1 VIAGVLMWRT
11 PKLGLA
17 GLAGALVVLAVFGP
31 AVHPW
36 YLTWCL
42 PPAAVVLAGRR
53 APWAMVI
60 AVVVAASS
68 RPMGGG
74 LVKNLGYFSVPALI
88 VLVVLAVVGWRW
100 WGSRRPATQ
109 PSSSST

>member
-1 VIAGVLMWRT
+1 
-11 PKLGLA
+11 
-17 GLAGALVVLAVFGP
+17 
-31 AVHPW
+31 
-36 YLTWCL
+36 
-42 PPAAVVLAGRR
+42 
-53 APWAMVI
+53 MVI